1 MVSIQR
7 GSKNKQQ
14 YFTRQCMGCF
24 WKIAYKQWYKRCG
37 FASYCSV
44 SVPPCSFAHICSRII
59 LGLVVVWFQFSLLNM
74 PFYGHDSVNTDMRFI
89 MVR

>member
-7 GSKNKQQ
+7 ASKNKQQ

-24 WKIAYKQWYKRCG
+24 WKMAYEQWYKCCG

-44 SVPPCSFAHICSRII
+44 SVRPCSFAQICSRMI
-59 LGLVVVWFQFSLLNM
+59 LCLVVVWFQFGLLNM

>member
-1 MVSIQR
+1 MLLE
-7 GSKNKQQ
+7 
-14 YFTRQCMGCF
+14 M
-24 WKIAYKQWYKRCG
+24 AYEQWYKRCV

>member
-7 GSKNKQQ
+7 ASKDKQQ
-14 YFTRQCMGCF
+14 YFTRQCMECF
-24 WKIAYKQWYKRCG
+24 WKMAYEQWYKRRG

-44 SVPPCSFAHICSRII
+44 SVRLCSFAHICSRII
-59 LGLVVVWFQFSLLNM
+59 LGLVVVWFQFGLLNM

>member
-7 GSKNKQQ
+7 ASKDKQQ

-24 WKIAYKQWYKRCG
+24 WKMAYEQWHKRCG

-44 SVPPCSFAHICSRII
+44 SVRPCSFAHICSRII
-59 LGLVVVWFQFSLLNM
+59 LGLVVVWFQFGLLNM